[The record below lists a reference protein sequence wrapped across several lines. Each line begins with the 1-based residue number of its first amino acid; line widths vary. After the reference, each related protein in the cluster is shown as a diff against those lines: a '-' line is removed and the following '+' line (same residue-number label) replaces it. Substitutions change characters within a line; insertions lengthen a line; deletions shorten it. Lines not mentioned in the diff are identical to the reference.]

1 MCVRVLFFGVRNI
14 EFLLTFEQYFESMIN
29 SIYRGVCVL
38 RCCFL
43 DSEISSFCL
52 LLSNILRG
60 MINSIYRGVCVLG
73 CCFLDSEIWSFCLLL
88 SNFRD
93 FINFIWDFGVSN

>member
-1 MCVRVLFFGVRNI
+1 M
-14 EFLLTFEQYFESMIN
+14 EFLLTFEQYFEGMIN

-38 RCCFL
+38 GCCFL

-60 MINSIYRGVCVLG
+60 MSNSIYRGVCVLG
-73 CCFLDSEIWSFCLLL
+73 CCF
-88 SNFRD
+88 
-93 FINFIWDFGVSN
+93 FIENIEFFSRILTAPGVALHHNRAANGGYG

>member
-1 MCVRVLFFGVRNI
+1 M
-14 EFLLTFEQYFESMIN
+14 EFLLTFEPYFE
-29 SIYRGVCVL
+29 
-38 RCCFL
+38 
-43 DSEISSFCL
+43 
-52 LLSNILRG
+52 G